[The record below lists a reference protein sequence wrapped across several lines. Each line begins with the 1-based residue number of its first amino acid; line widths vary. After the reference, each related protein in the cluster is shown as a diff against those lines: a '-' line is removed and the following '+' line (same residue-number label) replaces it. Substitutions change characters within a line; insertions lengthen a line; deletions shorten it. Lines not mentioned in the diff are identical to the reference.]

1 MARKNFSSMLNESIQ
16 GRKQDAPKPENTPEE
31 VKEQSAPVAEE
42 TPQTEEPKL
51 PEPEIEEAAKDL
63 PSALPTQEESKK
75 ELLRAGIVINGR
87 IGVERQQRAVNFER
101 DVLDRV
107 EQLAKD
113 NHLSFSAVINQI
125 LRQVL

>member
-16 GRKQDAPKPENTPEE
+16 GRKQDAPKPENVPEE
-31 VKEQSAPVAEE
+31 VKEQSAPAAEE
-42 TPQTEEPKL
+42 AQKAEDPKL
-51 PEPEIEEAAKDL
+51 PMPEPEEAAKDL
-63 PSALPTQEESKK
+63 PSALPAQEDSKK

-87 IGVERQQRAVNFER
+87 IGVERQQRSVNFER

>member
-16 GRKQDAPKPENTPEE
+16 GRKQDTPKPENVPEE
-31 VKEQSAPVAEE
+31 VKEQSVPAAEE
-42 TPQTEEPKL
+42 APKTEEPKL
-51 PEPEIEEAAKDL
+51 PMPEPEEAAKDL
-63 PSALPTQEESKK
+63 PSALPAQEDSKK

-87 IGVERQQRAVNFER
+87 IGVERQQRSVNFER